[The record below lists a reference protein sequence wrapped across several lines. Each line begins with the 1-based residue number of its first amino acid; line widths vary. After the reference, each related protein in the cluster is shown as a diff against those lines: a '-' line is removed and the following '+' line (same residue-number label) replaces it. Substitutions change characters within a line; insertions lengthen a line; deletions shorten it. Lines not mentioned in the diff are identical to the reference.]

1 MMDQLI
7 GSGRRRAALAACTVV
22 AAFLCRP
29 GIVDAQNTAGGSPVA
44 VIDGVTITEAE
55 LATRVKG
62 RLERLRSDEYT
73 LKRAALDE
81 LLVERLLAAE
91 AARRKTTVADLLQRE
106 VFEAVKPPLEVELRA
121 IYENGRERYSQSE
134 EKAFGQIRTQL
145 MAQRVQRLRVE
156 FIRELK
162 RGAKIDVRLDA
173 PRMSLAAIDSPAE
186 GPAAAPVTIVEFSD
200 FECPYCGQLAET
212 LKGIRVAYRGRIR
225 IVYRHLPLA
234 IHANA
239 RKAAEV
245 ATCAGQQGKFWPMH
259 DKLFESLRRVQ
270 LGDWTAMAREA
281 GVEPAAFETCLS
293 STDAS
298 KAWMADQTAADGFGI
313 TGTPAL
319 FVNGRLFAGAV
330 PYDTLADAIEDEL
343 NRSNPAS
350 P

>member
-1 MMDQLI
+1 MRMMDQLI

-145 MAQRVQRLRVE
+145 MAQRVQRL
-156 FIRELK
+156 
-162 RGAKIDVRLDA
+162 
-173 PRMSLAAIDSPAE
+173 
-186 GPAAAPVTIVEFSD
+186 
-200 FECPYCGQLAET
+200 
-212 LKGIRVAYRGRIR
+212 
-225 IVYRHLPLA
+225 
-234 IHANA
+234 
-239 RKAAEV
+239 
-245 ATCAGQQGKFWPMH
+245 
-259 DKLFESLRRVQ
+259 
-270 LGDWTAMAREA
+270 
-281 GVEPAAFETCLS
+281 
-293 STDAS
+293 
-298 KAWMADQTAADGFGI
+298 
-313 TGTPAL
+313 
-319 FVNGRLFAGAV
+319 
-330 PYDTLADAIEDEL
+330 
-343 NRSNPAS
+343 
-350 P
+350 